1 LSLIAIL
8 ISHSLIAQ
16 NLTIDKVYTAYLR
29 NSGPILQKEEVKGY
43 YLFYQSD
50 KVDRHTDEY
59 TVQILDENLNKVK
72 EIKFTDDKSIQLLE
86 SSYNGS
92 ELIFLFY
99 NKGEKQLDYR
109 IYDMSGKMKYD
120 YTKEIDKKTKAMLE
134 NYERFKR
141 EDGLNKEIFDI
152 EDRGFITIIPER
164 DGSHYTYEIDIL
176 HSDEKKQFA
185 YNPTDDYKFAQASY
199 LGSNDSVALFEV
211 LKKEKV
217 SNNKFESWLLGIN
230 LFTGRKAF
238 EISTEKEEYKFFPMN
253 ISTVQGST
261 DYMVLGEYYDK
272 DKTVVS
278 DNTLGLAIWIMD
290 NKGNVKIRKYSSWTK
305 DLGKFLNVNEKGR
318 IDQIG
323 YLFFHRIIQTEDG
336 KIFAVGEGYKRTASA
351 LGITMTALGALGGTV
366 GGNGVTKLVITD
378 MVLLQFDKL
387 FNFENVK
394 VYEKNHNNF
403 ESPNGMGGDF
413 VTPQI
418 MAQIAKTLGRF
429 DFAFTQTDQNH
440 SAFVVGYTDYER
452 NSDYRGMTF
461 HSISYANS
469 NLTTDKINLA
479 SKATRSIVLPGK
491 PGSVMILEYFKK
503 EKKLDMRL
511 EKLN

>member
-1 LSLIAIL
+1 
-8 ISHSLIAQ
+8 
-16 NLTIDKVYTAYLR
+16 
-29 NSGPILQKEEVKGY
+29 
-43 YLFYQSD
+43 
-50 KVDRHTDEY
+50 
-59 TVQILDENLNKVK
+59 
-72 EIKFTDDKSIQLLE
+72 
-86 SSYNGS
+86 
-92 ELIFLFY
+92 
-99 NKGEKQLDYR
+99 
-109 IYDMSGKMKYD
+109 
-120 YTKEIDKKTKAMLE
+120 
-134 NYERFKR
+134 
-141 EDGLNKEIFDI
+141 
-152 EDRGFITIIPER
+152 
-164 DGSHYTYEIDIL
+164 
-176 HSDEKKQFA
+176 
-185 YNPTDDYKFAQASY
+185 
-199 LGSNDSVALFEV
+199 
-211 LKKEKV
+211 
-217 SNNKFESWLLGIN
+217 LLGIN